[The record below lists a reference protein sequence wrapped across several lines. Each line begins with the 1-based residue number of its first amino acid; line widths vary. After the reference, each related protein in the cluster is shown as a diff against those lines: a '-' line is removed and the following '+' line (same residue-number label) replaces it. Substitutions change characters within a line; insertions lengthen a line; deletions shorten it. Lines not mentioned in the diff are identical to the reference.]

1 MKARSIL
8 MGGLYADLI
17 ALKIVISV
25 IGVTGNVI
33 LIMSILKSAHV
44 KTFEILL
51 LALAAAN
58 LEEIVIGNVYDAL
71 RLSDRIG
78 VWSCRTLKFLTM
90 FGTTGSIL
98 FTVLI
103 SIYRYQKLRDVHTH
117 VSLHIFMDNIR
128 NALGITAFCATL
140 ATILSM
146 PTLFISLNRDEA
158 NSTSLDCPEDF
169 FQCTQSKCLTQ
180 NLVYKYSFL
189 LVCNLLPLL
198 IVTLTSIM
206 ILRILI
212 VQQKAVKALQ
222 EPSVAVT
229 QQQHQHRHWHGVSG
243 FHRSTLAILAAMAL
257 FQVDWIVY
265 LILHLVYS
273 NPYSFPAWSEV
284 EFLVTAFYTALSPY
298 VYGLGNDLFNIKRC
312 IS

>member
-1 MKARSIL
+1 
-8 MGGLYADLI
+8 MGGLYVDLI
-17 ALKIVISV
+17 ALKIAISV
-25 IGVTGNVI
+25 IGVTGNMV
-33 LIMSILKSAHV
+33 LIMSIFKSEHV

-58 LEEIVIGNVYDAL
+58 LEEIVIGNVYDVL

-117 VSLHIFMDNIR
+117 VSLHIFMDNIQ
-128 NALGITAFCATL
+128 NAVGMTAFCATL
-140 ATILSM
+140 ATILSV
-146 PTLFISLNRDEA
+146 PTLFISLNRDDA
-158 NSTSLDCPEDF
+158 NSTSLGCPADF
-169 FQCTQSKCLTQ
+169 FQCTQFKCPTQ
-180 NLVYKYSFL
+180 NRIYKYSFL

-212 VQQKAVKALQ
+212 VQQKTVKALQ

-229 QQQHQHRHWHGVSG
+229 QHHQQQQQHRHWHGVSG

-284 EFLVTAFYTALSPY
+284 EFLITVFYTALSPY